1 MSSLNANVDAH
12 ALQHNLHTVRK
23 PSRLNRSTKNLEFT
37 SGTPDTQPETPD
49 SFCNFDTPEF
59 KSDRRS
65 CNEHTLPMNI
75 DTCDDRHV
83 FSPIGHSSINLR
95 MDYEAETEVEETID
109 MEEKAEFVSASAC
122 ACGTTHNLAPVA
134 EKSSKRHIFE
144 ALRAIA
150 RTPEKEDKE
159 NNYTTKKDF
168 ISALRG
174 FAATPAKK
182 VKLAVS
188 TSVGDF
194 NVGTYCS
201 KNEIVKC
208 DDAIVIESSLD
219 STSINTP
226 IKNDDSISRTRTP
239 EKYSTKDES
248 VSGIEETCIDAIATP
263 SKSSVD
269 LGRKQGE
276 INIFERS
283 ESFSPDTKEIM
294 RLNSALEDIK
304 SKLYN
309 GFDESDTDIT
319 SKALGDYRA
328 AVEDYRVASQEF
340 ESEMSQ
346 TTTKPSIPTEA
357 ICDERPSPDVSPP
370 VVKSIRSDNSLSYS
384 DDSQTLPVAEQDTT
398 DDQMPLVSSPGGD
411 PLCTSEDPSVDQ
423 SLIDLNKV
431 VPSPEMKRAAIPR
444 INSFDTEDTKIPRDS
459 SFDFHESDAS
469 SSAQNFSLEDSLVPL
484 DRALS
489 SNSELPKSPPLKS
502 PHTQGCLLGLTNVST
517 GSNYLTLQEKFAMFH
532 SILPDISPAKSEF
545 TSVYGGASVAS
556 TVATQKMSAFASSNS
571 LLGAKS
577 TSEYA
582 DRELSSLRSKFSSSN
597 VMGVTNTE
605 TTNANETSF
614 GLANANTGSNYLT
627 LQEKFANF
635 QSILPDISPAKSE
648 FTSVHGGASVASTGV
663 TQQMSAITASYLVS
677 PELIKETIGRPMD
690 NDEECESNAMSTNLL
705 DKAMCNSAPEL
716 NDPNTPGTDN
726 TSTQSDEKE
735 KILDYGAQESVPS
748 PNLLDKAS
756 GFASKQRI
764 GDRFKIGSY
773 SNILNNEARN
783 LHTTPTKGNTSKRE
797 VAHKSMHERNAAATS
812 SYLPSKYGSQRHS
825 TTSKDME
832 YSPARGNQDLQAIR
846 GETHVLDNVMKLNLG
861 PALTK
866 EIMQSI
872 LSGANQNRGGLGINH
887 INIDAD
893 HDDHSEVS
901 SLGTSASILSN
912 AALSTLSA
920 LARSNPN
927 ESIENLIRGFIRI
940 QRLQLSET
948 STDLET
954 SPLPSSSQ
962 DNSLLATTNKAAFG
976 RPFYQAEIQSRAVRL
991 QPSRADIKSGRRR
1004 LDVRDRNMM
1013 QEVPAVAPDVLNDFE
1028 RLQEQ
1033 IEKVKRE
1040 SRVME
1045 IANKKVERAC
1055 DEQQNEKLMNQFERI
1070 EKLEYQRRWDAVK
1083 TAGPSNSNHVPILVA
1098 KGTPPKISIGSI
1110 NDWFV
1115 EFDTSTNTPDSNE
1128 PFSSLLRSDKTAADD
1143 ILIETKKKIYAAN
1156 EEYSEVIDDACHGS
1170 EDSSK
1175 LKKKK
1180 KKKKV
1185 LKKMANIIRR
1195 KKSTRDDEGSIGIA
1209 SVTSLNT
1216 ADDAAKK
1223 KNKFK
1228 FLSTLRR
1235 KNKKSN
1241 IKDEGGKCD
1250 SSQLFEEEDGHISES
1265 IIIDAMDMMDS
1276 LDVDDS
1282 DDLDESFD
1290 SDASYHTSKRSCAYA
1305 TLS

>member
-12 ALQHNLHTVRK
+12 ALHNLQTVRK
-23 PSRLNRSTKNLEFT
+23 PSHLDRSTKNLEFT
-37 SGTPDTQPETPD
+37 SGTPDTQPDTPD
-49 SFCNFDTPEF
+49 F

-65 CNEHTLPMNI
+65 YNEHTLPMNI
-75 DTCDDRHV
+75 ETCDDRHV

-95 MDYEAETEVEETID
+95 MDYEAETDVEETID
-109 MEEKAEFVSASAC
+109 MEEKAEFASASTS
-122 ACGTTHNLAPVA
+122 GTTHNLAPVA
-134 EKSSKRHIFE
+134 EKSSKRRMFE

-159 NNYTTKKDF
+159 QNYTTKKDF
-168 ISALRG
+168 MSALRG
-174 FAATPAKK
+174 FAATPVKK
-182 VKLAVS
+182 VKL
-188 TSVGDF
+188 SVASGAGLDF
-194 NVGTYCS
+194 DVGTDCP
-201 KNEIVKC
+201 KNEIVKG

-226 IKNDDSISRTRTP
+226 IKNDDSFSSTRTP
-239 EKYSTKDES
+239 EKNSTKDEPMT
-248 VSGIEETCIDAIATP
+248 GIEDICIDVIAKA
-263 SKSSVD
+263 SKSSDD

-276 INIFERS
+276 INTFERS

-304 SKLYN
+304 SKLYD
-309 GFDESDTDIT
+309 GFDESDTAIT
-319 SKALGDYRA
+319 SKALDDYRA
-328 AVEDYRVASQEF
+328 AVEDYRAAIQEF

-357 ICDERPSPDVSPP
+357 ICEEHPSSDVSSP
-370 VVKSIRSDNSLSYS
+370 VVKSVKSDNSLSYS
-384 DDSQTLPVAEQDTT
+384 DDSQTLPVADQNAT
-398 DDQMPLVSSPGGD
+398 DVQMPLVSSPGGD
-411 PLCTSEDPSVDQ
+411 PLCTSEEPSVDQ
-423 SLIDLNKV
+423 SLIDSRRV
-431 VPSPEMKRAAIPR
+431 IPSPEMKRAAIPK
-444 INSFDTEDTKIPRDS
+444 INLIETDDTKTPRDS

-469 SSAQNFSLEDSLVPL
+469 SSAKNFSLEDSLVPL
-484 DRALS
+484 DRAHS
-489 SNSELPKSPPLKS
+489 SNSELPESPPVKAMEAARS
-502 PHTQGCLLGLTNVST
+502 PETQGYLLGSTNVST
-517 GSNYLTLQEKFAMFH
+517 GSISLTLQEKFAMFH

-556 TVATQKMSAFASSNS
+556 TVVTQKMSAFASSNS

-582 DRELSSLRSKFSSSN
+582 DRELSSQRSKFSSSN
-597 VMGVTNTE
+597 VMGVPNTE
-605 TTNANETSF
+605 TTNANETSS
-614 GLANANTGSNYLT
+614 GLANANTGSKSLT
-627 LQEKFANF
+627 LQEKFAIY
-635 QSILPDISPAKSE
+635 QSNLPDVSPAKSE
-648 FTSVHGGASVASTGV
+648 FTSVHGGASVAPNVV
-663 TQQMSAITASYLVS
+663 TQQMGAITASYLVS
-677 PELIKETIGRPMD
+677 PEPIKETIERPMD
-690 NDEECESNAMSTNLL
+690 SDEECESNAMSPNLL
-705 DKAMCNSAPEL
+705 DKATCNSAPER
-716 NDPNTPGTDN
+716 NDPNAPGTDN
-726 TSTQSDEKE
+726 TSTLSDEKQ
-735 KILDYGAQESVPS
+735 KILDFGAQESVPS

-756 GFASKQRI
+756 GFASKQKI
-764 GDRFKIGSY
+764 GDRFKNGSY
-773 SNILNNEARN
+773 SNLRDNEARN

-797 VAHKSMHERNAAATS
+797 VARKSMHERNTAATS
-812 SYLPSKYGSQRHS
+812 SYLPSKYESQRHS
-825 TTSKDME
+825 TSSKEME
-832 YSPARGNQDLQAIR
+832 YSPARGNQDLQAIG

-887 INIDAD
+887 INIDVD
-893 HDDHSEVS
+893 YDDHSEVS
-901 SLGTSASILSN
+901 SLGTSASIVSH

-927 ESIENLIRGFIRI
+927 ESIENLIRGFNRI

-948 STDLET
+948 STDSDT

-962 DNSLLATTNKAAFG
+962 DNSLLPTTNKAAAFG
-976 RPFYQAEIQSRAVRL
+976 RPFYQTGIQGRAVKL
-991 QPSRADIKSGRRR
+991 QPSRADMKRGRRR
-1004 LDVRDRNMM
+1004 WDVQDKKMN
-1013 QEVPAVAPDVLNDFE
+1013 QEVPAVAPDVLNAFE

-1070 EKLEYQRRWDAVK
+1070 EKLECQRRWDAVK
-1083 TAGPSNSNHVPILVA
+1083 TAGSSDSNHVPILVA

-1128 PFSSLLRSDKTAADD
+1128 PFSSLLRSDKTPADD

-1156 EEYSEVIDDACHGS
+1156 EEYSKVIDDACNGS
-1170 EDSSK
+1170 EDTSK
-1175 LKKKK
+1175 LKKKKK

-1185 LKKMANIIRR
+1185 LKKMANIMRR
-1195 KKSTRDDEGSIGIA
+1195 KKLTRDDEGSIGIA

-1223 KNKFK
+1223 KNKLK

-1235 KNKKSN
+1235 KKKKTN

-1250 SSQLFEEEDGHISES
+1250 SSQLFEEEDGHVSES

-1290 SDASYHTSKRSCAYA
+1290 SDASSHISKSSCAYA